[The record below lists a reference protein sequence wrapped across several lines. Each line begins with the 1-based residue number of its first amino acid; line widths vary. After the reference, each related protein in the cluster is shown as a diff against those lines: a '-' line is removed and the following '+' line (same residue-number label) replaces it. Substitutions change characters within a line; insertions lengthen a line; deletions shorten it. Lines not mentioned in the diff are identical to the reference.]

1 MLAATT
7 PRNQAQVPTLFHQ
20 TASGNLT
27 AVSSKSFRA
36 HAVKVP
42 LGEVPINDICCE
54 RKIMTP
60 WMSLAVRLQAVALCL
75 VLSTNTVSAS
85 QAADQNINTGLVRQ
99 AFTNWQQ
106 GQGTVFD
113 LLAPD
118 ATWIVSGSSPVS
130 GVYNS
135 RTDLIE
141 RAVRPITAR
150 LATPISPTVQS
161 IVAEGDVVVVLW
173 KGEAMALDRKPYNN
187 TYLWHMTLKDG
198 QITEV
203 KAFLDTYV
211 LNDLMRRVDPVR

>member
-1 MLAATT
+1 
-7 PRNQAQVPTLFHQ
+7 
-20 TASGNLT
+20 
-27 AVSSKSFRA
+27 
-36 HAVKVP
+36 
-42 LGEVPINDICCE
+42 
-54 RKIMTP
+54 MTP

-85 QAADQNINTGLVRQ
+85 QAADQNINTALVRQ

-118 ATWIVSGSSPVS
+118 ATWTVSGSSPVS

-135 RTDLIE
+135 KTDLIE

-203 KAFLDTYV
+203 TAFLDTYV